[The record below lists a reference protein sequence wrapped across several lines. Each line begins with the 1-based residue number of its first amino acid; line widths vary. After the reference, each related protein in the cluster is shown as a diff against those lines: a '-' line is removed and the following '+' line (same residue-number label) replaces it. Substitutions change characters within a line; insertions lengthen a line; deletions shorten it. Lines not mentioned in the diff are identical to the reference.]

1 MKSLLT
7 YTELEDYLYNHF
19 KKIVELKYVSE
30 KCISSKVD
38 VNLLLLQKSLSIDI
52 TVDKIKDAE
61 IHLSYSGGVA
71 IDTIIKG
78 IGVFNKSKMKNDA
91 FAIDTSTQ
99 KVVIYL
105 WRIEQLHKIIET
117 CRFKDVKFTPEYA
130 QIEVILK

>member
-19 KKIVELKYVSE
+19 NKIVELKYVSE

-38 VNLLLLQKSLSIDI
+38 VKLLLLLKSVSIDI
-52 TVDKIKDAE
+52 TVDEIKDAE

-91 FAIDTSTQ
+91 FTIDTSTQ
-99 KVVIYL
+99 KVVIHL
-105 WRIEQLHKIIET
+105 WRIEQMRKIIET
-117 CRFKDVKFTPEYA
+117 CEFKDVKFSPEYA
-130 QIEVILK
+130 QIEVVLK